1 MTAAIGPPAPI
12 AATEAGSPTRRIRSG
27 LRTHGTVR
35 VPPSKSLTNRA
46 LNLSLLVEGETE
58 IIRPLESEDARAM
71 VEALERLG
79 YAVEKVAGGLL
90 IRPERSVVERAEID
104 CGASGTMLRFLTAS
118 LATRAGTWT
127 LDGTDRLR
135 KRPLAPLIASLREL
149 GAEIESLGAEG
160 FAPIRIHG
168 GTLKGG
174 ETSLDA
180 GTSSQ
185 FLSALLMASVRAEQ
199 RVSVHVA
206 ELTSAP
212 YVEVTLRAMAEF
224 GFLVR
229 RQEGTFTIEPQ
240 KRAGRRF
247 AVEADYS
254 SACYFGAAAALTGGR
269 VTLVG
274 LRPDSGQGDA
284 RFFSVLES
292 MGACCA
298 WIGGDLEVTGPEKLT
313 AVAES
318 FSDMPDQVP
327 TLAALAPFAE
337 GTTEITDVGHLR
349 LKESDRLRV
358 VASQLGRAGVGDV
371 LETSASI
378 VVPGAWARAS
388 PPSQAVTIDTADDHR
403 IAMSFAL
410 LGLRRPGVSIAE
422 PGVVAKSYPNFWDD
436 FRAVCETEV

>member
-1 MTAAIGPPAPI
+1 MTAAIAPPTV
-12 AATEAGSPTRRIRSG
+12 TEAGSPTRRIRSG
-27 LRTHGTVR
+27 RRTHGTVR

-90 IRPERSVVERAEID
+90 IRPERSVEGAEID

-118 LATRAGTWT
+118 LATRSGTWT

-135 KRPLAPLIASLREL
+135 ERPLAPLIASLREL
-149 GAEIESLGAEG
+149 GAKIESLGDEG

-174 ETSLDA
+174 KTSLDA
-180 GTSSQ
+180 GISSQ

-199 RVSVHVA
+199 RVSVHVT

-224 GFLVR
+224 GYLVR
-229 RQEGTFTIEPQ
+229 RAEGTFTIEPQ

-247 AVEADYS
+247 VVEADYS
-254 SACYFGAAAALTGGR
+254 SACYFGAAAALTGGQ

-422 PGVVAKSYPNFWDD
+422 PGVVAKSYQDFWDD
-436 FRAVCETEV
+436 FRAVCEPES